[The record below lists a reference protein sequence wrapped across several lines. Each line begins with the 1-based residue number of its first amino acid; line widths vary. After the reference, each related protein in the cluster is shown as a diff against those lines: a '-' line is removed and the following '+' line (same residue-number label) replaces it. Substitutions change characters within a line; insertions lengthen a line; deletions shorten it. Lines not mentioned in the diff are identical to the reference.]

1 MPGAGEGNGDTGAGA
16 PPGAG
21 VGNGVAPGVG
31 GDGIAPGIVGDGI
44 VPGIVGVGDGV
55 APGRGA
61 PGAGA
66 PGCCCPSAVGTNTN
80 FQSAYFFAP
89 SKSLSRSLKF
99 VTLSG
104 ASSDLL

>member
-21 VGNGVAPGVG
+21 VGNGVAPGVV

-44 VPGIVGVGDGV
+44 VPGIVGVGVGC
-55 APGRGA
+55 APGR
-61 PGAGA
+61 GA